1 MQTPFKSY
9 SVQWMIGDRLLT
21 DPQVNTRYAT
31 DDLYRVQ
38 YPLPPEI
45 GQGGFTSI
53 QLSSGLSLHHSR
65 FEFAPQRDVSRH
77 LSASVEMDM
86 NEPSLLVTSVLA
98 GGFTRLD
105 QLRGLEQQMAPKRT
119 LIQWTDRIHSA
130 MRFGELPLV
139 EVLYL
144 RASQSSLQ
152 GLMGHELTTR
162 IEHLVNLADPLV
174 SLPRSVT
181 APLAFCFDYRL
192 EGSLHKLHA
201 QTKALEFLEG
211 LIRYFE
217 ARGLHQA
224 VKPEH
229 RAQAVHDLI
238 RQQPANLPTTAELAK
253 RFGLSAKTLNGAF
266 MREYGMSVAQFI
278 KEHRLT
284 LAHEQIANSTL
295 PIREIA
301 ARLGYSQM
309 SNFSAVFKSFY
320 GYSPSTLRQ
329 QVWLHACK

>member
-9 SVQWMIGDRLLT
+9 SVQWMVGDQLLT
-21 DPQVNTRYAT
+21 DTQVNTRYAT
-31 DDLYRVQ
+31 DDLYWIQ

-45 GQGGFTSI
+45 GQGAFTSI

-65 FEFAPQRDVSRH
+65 FEFHPQRDINRH
-77 LSASVEMDM
+77 LSASIEIDM
-86 NEPSLLVTSVLA
+86 KEPSLLVTSVLS

-105 QLRGLEQQMAPKRT
+105 QMRDLEQHMAPKRT
-119 LIQWTDRIHSA
+119 LIQWSDRIQST
-130 MRFGELPLV
+130 MRFGELPMV

-152 GLMGHELTTR
+152 GLMGDELTTR
-162 IEHLVNLADPLV
+162 LEHLVSLSDPLV
-174 SLPRSVT
+174 TLPRSVT

-192 EGSLHKLHA
+192 TGSLHKLHA
-201 QTKALEFLEG
+201 QTKALDFLEG

-266 MREYGMSVAQFI
+266 MREFGMSVAQFT
-278 KEHRLT
+278 KEHRLA
-284 LAHEQIANSTL
+284 LAHDQIVNSTL

-309 SNFSAVFKSFY
+309 SNFSAAFKSFY

-329 QVWLHACK
+329 QV